1 MGADE
6 KFVRASWE
14 HVRSWVRD
22 LDSYGTDQFN
32 VSLHYDEDAAKY
44 GGDYFQ
50 RWQEDDTRKGHNA
63 VWSSAAEFTRS
74 RLEEIRQGE
83 REIDR
88 IENYFWSASNWQ
100 ENLDDLEEQGQVV
113 DAVRQQCADVRIVAR
128 LQAALA
134 ELKRGMR

>member
-74 RLEEIRQGE
+74 RLEEIRQVEEEIRLLEGYNKSNKSCSE
-83 REIDR
+83 NSFAELRSREQHATSFIT
-88 IENYFWSASNWQ
+88 
-100 ENLDDLEEQGQVV
+100 
-113 DAVRQQCADVRIVAR
+113 VRRTIVR
-128 LQAALA
+128 LHAALA